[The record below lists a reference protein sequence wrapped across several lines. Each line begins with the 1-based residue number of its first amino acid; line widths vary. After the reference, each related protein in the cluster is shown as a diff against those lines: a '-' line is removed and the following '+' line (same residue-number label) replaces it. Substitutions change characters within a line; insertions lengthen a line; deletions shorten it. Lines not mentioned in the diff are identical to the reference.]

1 MRRNLLIVAV
11 FVGLFA
17 AALVFAQTRRTTTP
31 TAKPAANAVPAVD
44 MGSVA
49 DHTYRNDTL
58 NFELSV
64 PEGWLIADPKAETS
78 LKEQGIDIRLKAPKA
93 SSTQEQTRLNGYA
106 KRVTVLLTAF
116 HPQAKDENTVMRIA
130 VEDLRRYPQVKDAV
144 DYFDLMREG
153 YKTMRLPS
161 DFKYSE
167 TQAEKL
173 GRKQFG
179 FLDTQS
185 ADGKTRM
192 YATVRNG
199 YAILFNLTY
208 RSDEELQSFRQM
220 LSNANF
226 SPK

>member
-11 FVGLFA
+11 VFA
-17 AALVFAQTRRTTTP
+17 LCTVAIVFAQTRRAAP
-31 TAKPAANAVPAVD
+31 QAAKPAANAVPAVD
-44 MGSVA
+44 LGSVT
-49 DHTYRNDTL
+49 DRTYRNDTF

-64 PEGWLIADPKAETS
+64 PEGWLIADRKAEET
-78 LKEQGIDIRLKAPKA
+78 LKEQGIDLKLKAPKA
-93 SSTQEQTRLNGYA
+93 TTTQEQTRLNGYA

-116 HPQAKDENTVMRIA
+116 HPQSKDENTVMRVAI
-130 VEDLRRYPQVKDAV
+130 EDLHRYPQVKDAV

-153 YKTMRLPS
+153 YKTMRVPS

-173 GRKQFG
+173 GHKQFG

-185 ADGKTRM
+185 AEAKTRM

-199 YAILFNLTY
+199 YAILFSLTY
-208 RSDEELQSFRQM
+208 RSDEDLQTFRQM
-220 LSNANF
+220 LSDANF
-226 SPK
+226 SLK

>member
-17 AALVFAQTRRTTTP
+17 AAIVFAQTRRTTTP
-31 TAKPAANAVPAVD
+31 AAKPAANAVPAVD
-44 MGSVA
+44 MGSVT
-49 DHTYRNDTL
+49 DRNYRNATF
-58 NFELSV
+58 NFELNV
-64 PEGWLIADPKAETS
+64 PEGWLIADPKAETT
-78 LKEQGIDIRLKAPKA
+78 LKEQGIDLKLKAPKA
-93 SSTQEQTRLNGYA
+93 STTQEQTRLNGYA
-106 KRVTVLLTAF
+106 RRVTVLLTAF
-116 HPQAKDENTVMRIA
+116 HPRSKDENTVMRIA

-153 YKTMRLPS
+153 YKTIRLPS

-179 FLDTQS
+179 YLDTQS
-185 ADGKTRM
+185 AESKTRM

-208 RSDEELQSFRQM
+208 RSDEDLQTFRQM
-220 LSNANF
+220 LSDANF
-226 SPK
+226 SLK

>member
-11 FVGLFA
+11 VFALCA
-17 AALVFAQTRRTTTP
+17 AAIVFAQTRRTATP
-31 TAKPAANAVPAVD
+31 AAKPAANAVPAVD
-44 MGSVA
+44 LGSVT
-49 DHTYRNDTL
+49 DHTSRNDTF
-58 NFELSV
+58 NFELAL
-64 PEGWLIADPKAETS
+64 PEGWLIADRKAEET
-78 LKEQGIDIRLKAPKA
+78 LKEQGIDLKLKAPKA
-93 SSTQEQTRLNGYA
+93 STTQEQTRLNGYA
-106 KRVTVLLTAF
+106 KRVTLLLTAF
-116 HPQAKDENTVMRIA
+116 HPQSKDENTVMRVA
-130 VEDLRRYPQVKDAV
+130 VEDLHRYPQVKDAV

-185 ADGKTRM
+185 AEAKTRM

-199 YAILFNLTY
+199 YAIIFTLTY
-208 RSDEELQSFRQM
+208 RSDEGLQTFRQM
-220 LSNANF
+220 LSDANF
-226 SPK
+226 SLK

>member
-1 MRRNLLIVAV
+1 MIVAV
-11 FVGLFA
+11 VFA
-17 AALVFAQTRRTTTP
+17 LCAVAIALAQTRRTATP
-31 TAKPAANAVPAVD
+31 AAKPDAVPAID
-44 MGSVA
+44 LGSFT
-49 DHTYRNDTL
+49 DRTYRNGTF

-64 PEGWLIADPKAETS
+64 PEGWLIADPKSETT
-78 LKEQGIDIRLKAPKA
+78 LKEQGIDLKLKAPKA
-93 SSTQEQTRLNGYA
+93 ATTQEQTRLNGYA

-116 HPQAKDENTVMRIA
+116 HPQSKDENTVMRIA
-130 VEDLRRYPQVKDAV
+130 VEDLRRTPQVKDAV

-185 ADGKTRM
+185 AESKTRT

-199 YAILFNLTY
+199 YAILFSLNY
-208 RSDEELQSFRQM
+208 RSDEDLQTFRQM
-220 LSNANF
+220 LSDANF
-226 SPK
+226 SLK